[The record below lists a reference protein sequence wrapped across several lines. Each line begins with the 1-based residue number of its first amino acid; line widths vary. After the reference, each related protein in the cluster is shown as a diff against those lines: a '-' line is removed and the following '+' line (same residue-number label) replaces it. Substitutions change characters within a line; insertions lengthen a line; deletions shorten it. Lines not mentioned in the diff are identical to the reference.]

1 MSVDSATPHFLRD
14 AVVYLGAVVVLVPLF
29 TRLKLGAVLGYLAA
43 GICIGPSVLRLITN
57 TEGIGA
63 IGEFGIVLLLFVIG
77 LELRPSR
84 LWAMRSDIF
93 GLGAAQV
100 LLCGLALTAALL
112 AVTSLSWQA
121 ALVVGLPLGLSS
133 TALVMQLL
141 AERDITNTPFGQR
154 SFAMLLFQDLAI
166 VPLLT
171 VVAALSRLPDPN
183 AVPGWQQA
191 LTTVAALVGLVL
203 AGRYLI
209 NPLFKLIGR
218 FGAREAFAAA
228 ALATVLGAALLMQSL
243 GLSMALGAFVAGVM
257 LAESPYRH
265 ALEADIEPFRGLL
278 LGLFFVSV
286 GMTLDLRVVADQLGM
301 LALLVALLLAVKTVV
316 IGFLA
321 RLFGT
326 EPRRAIQMGLLLAQ
340 GGEFGFVLFAQAER
354 GLLIDHAAAQ
364 LFGAVVTVSMVL
376 TPLIARAAGKLNP
389 PAVTRTDLEGPEAAA
404 PTGEAAHVIIVGAG
418 RVGQG
423 VAQMLLARGLDVV
436 AIDQDPELIDYSKL
450 FGNRVYFGDGRRVD
464 ILRAAGAE
472 RAQLLVFAA
481 DGEWD
486 PEATLGPIREAFP
499 HLKIVARAY
508 DRLHLLAL
516 MKANV
521 ENAVRE
527 MFDGSIALGRLAL
540 EELGTSPEA
549 IAAIEAEFRRRDAER
564 LALQQSSGDP
574 LSGVDRLFLTGTV
587 YPAEALGEIPFVI
600 PNEAANA

>member
-1 MSVDSATPHFLRD
+1 MTAAEAATPHFLRD
-14 AVVYLGAVVVLVPLF
+14 AVAYLAAVVVLVPLF
-29 TRLKLGAVLGYLAA
+29 ARAKLGAVLGYLAA
-43 GICIGPSVLRLITN
+43 GILIGPSVLRLVTN
-57 TEGIGA
+57 TAGIGSIA
-63 IGEFGIVLLLFVIG
+63 EFGIVLLLFVIG
-77 LELRPSR
+77 LELRPAR
-84 LWAMRSDIF
+84 LWAMRADIF

-100 LLCGLALTAALL
+100 LLCGFALTGALL
-112 AVTSLSWQA
+112 LLTGLTWQA

-171 VVAALSRLPDPN
+171 VVAALSRVVDPD

-191 LTTVAALVGLVL
+191 LTTVAAIAGLVL

-209 NPLFKLIGR
+209 NPLFKLIGQ

-228 ALATVLGAALLMQSL
+228 ALATVLGAALLMESL

-278 LGLFFVSV
+278 LGMFFVSV
-286 GMTLDLRVVADQLGM
+286 GMTLDLRIVVDQLGM
-301 LALLVALLLAVKTVV
+301 VMLLVVVLLAVKTIV
-316 IGFLA
+316 IGCLA
-321 RLFGT
+321 RAFGT

-389 PAVTRTDLEGPEAAA
+389 PAVTRTDLDGPEAAT
-404 PTGEAAHVIIVGAG
+404 PEAAHVIIVGAG

-436 AIDQDPELIDYSKL
+436 AIDHDPELIDYSKL
-450 FGNRVYFGDGRRVD
+450 FGNRVYFGDGHRVD

-472 RAQLLVFAA
+472 RAQLLVLAA
-481 DGEWD
+481 GGEWD
-486 PEATLGPIREAFP
+486 PAATLTPIRDAFP
-499 HLKIVARAY
+499 QLKIVARAH

-516 MKANV
+516 MKA
-521 ENAVRE
+521 EIDGAVRE
-527 MFDGSIALGRLAL
+527 MLDGSIALGRAAL
-540 EELGTSPEA
+540 VELGTEA
-549 IAAIEAEFRRRDAER
+549 RAIDAIEADFRRRDAER

-574 LSGVDRLFLTGTV
+574 LSGVDRLFRPGTV
-587 YPAEALGEIPFVI
+587 YSPEALGEIPFGV
-600 PNEAANA
+600 ETVR